1 MIGRIIDIGSITC
14 GMSLTGR
21 LIFIRDRRSFIRNR
35 RDLDAMIARRRSIP
49 MTADRR
55 RDKIKATK
63 LKLHKAREVFMN
75 NSGIALAIV
84 IACLTLPWP
93 LAFTI
98 ALARL
103 R

>member
-1 MIGRIIDIGSITC
+1 
-14 GMSLTGR
+14 
-21 LIFIRDRRSFIRNR
+21 
-35 RDLDAMIARRRSIP
+35 
-49 MTADRR
+49 
-55 RDKIKATK
+55 
-63 LKLHKAREVFMN
+63 MN

-98 ALARL
+98 VLARL